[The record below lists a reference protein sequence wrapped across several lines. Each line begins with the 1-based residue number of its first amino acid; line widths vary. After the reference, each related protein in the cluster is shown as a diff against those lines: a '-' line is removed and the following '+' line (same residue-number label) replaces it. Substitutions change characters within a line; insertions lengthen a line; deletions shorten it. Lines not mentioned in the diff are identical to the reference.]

1 MAPAFAAVAVDAQG
15 PETPRRFADH
25 VSGSFDVLVD
35 PDNVLG
41 ERFGFKAIPN
51 GIFVS
56 REGRVDA
63 IKAGKFDIR
72 RPESRDLVDNWLA
85 DEGIPIVDA
94 PEDMEWSQEARD
106 LFLAAGAAIRRGERG
121 EAIRLLKL
129 AFPLEPDNLIIRKQL
144 WAIEHPER
152 FYSGDIDRDWQ
163 RDQLAMGR

>member
-1 MAPAFAAVAVDAQG
+1 MSQ
-15 PETPRRFADH
+15 RFADR
-25 VSGSFDVLVD
+25 VNGSYDVFVD
-35 PDNVLG
+35 PDNALG

-56 REGRVDA
+56 PEGRVDA

-85 DEGIPIVDA
+85 DNGVPLLSV
-94 PEDMEWSQEARD
+94 PEDMEWSEEARE
-106 LFLAAGAAIRRGERG
+106 LFLAGGAAIRRGERE

-129 AFPLEPDNLIIRKQL
+129 AFPLERDNLIIRKQL

-152 FYSGDIDRDWQ
+152 FYSGDIDTDWQ
-163 RDQLAMGR
+163 REQLEIGR

>member
-1 MAPAFAAVAVDAQG
+1 MLVDA
-15 PETPRRFADH
+15 
-25 VSGSFDVLVD
+25 
-35 PDNVLG
+35 NNKLG
-41 ERFGFKAIPN
+41 ETFGFKAIPN

-56 REGRVDA
+56 PEGTVDA

-72 RPESRDLVDNWLA
+72 RSDSRELVNNWLA
-85 DEGIPIVDA
+85 GSRVPLVDV
-94 PEDMEWSQEARD
+94 PENTEWSQEARD
-106 LFLAAGAAIRRGERG
+106 LFLAASTAIRRGERD

-163 RDQLAMGR
+163 REQLEMGR